1 MCWTRHF
8 ATLTAVS
15 VLCGGALFAQTK
27 TLPAPKT
34 PIQKVSTSKTAPKTA
49 VPAGQRT
56 VEVNRQEPQKARP
69 EAQPLRV
76 QKVGTEERIDPALE
90 KVLADW
96 ERQSGKIGTLFCTF
110 KKFRYNHKWQ
120 IEYRSEGQVVYKAPD
135 SGVYWQTATKITD
148 DMQGRKLDQNNR
160 PIAEPY
166 QLQADK
172 AERWVCNGAAVTQIN
187 EAEKTYQQHEIPADM
202 RGKNIVEGPLPF
214 LFGMKADAA
223 KKRYWMKLAKHDTE
237 AHEIWINVIPK
248 TKMDAANYQRATVV
262 IDDTQFTP
270 KAVRLIDPTGM
281 EEIVHTFQ
289 GMKVNPT
296 LSKKSDPFNPSLS
309 RYKPIVTEAISAKPV
324 PTPKPVAAE
333 PRATLQRTAGQPGK
347 ATR

>member
-15 VLCGGALFAQTK
+15 VLCGGALFAQTR
-27 TLPAPKT
+27 TTPAPKT
-34 PIQKVSTSKTAPKTA
+34 PIQKVATSKTATSKTA
-49 VPAGQRT
+49 VPTGRRSVQ
-56 VEVNRQEPQKARP
+56 VEVNRQEPQKSRP

-76 QKVGTEERIDPALE
+76 QNVAAEQPVDPALE
-90 KVLADW
+90 KILADW
-96 ERQSGKIGTLFCTF
+96 ELQSGKVQTLYCTF

-135 SGVYWQTATKITD
+135 HGVYWQTATKITD

-160 PIAEPY
+160 PIAVPY

-172 AERWVCNGAAVTQIN
+172 AERWVCN

-223 KKRYWMKLAKHDTE
+223 KKRYWMKLAKHNKE
-237 AHEIWINVIPK
+237 AHEIWINVMPK

-289 GMKVNPT
+289 DMKVNPT
-296 LSKKSDPFNPSLS
+296 LSKKSDPFNPSLA
-309 RYKPIVTEAISAKPV
+309 RYKPIVTESLRVATKPD
-324 PTPKPVAAE
+324 T
-333 PRATLQRTAGQPGK
+333 K